1 MPVEDLTI
9 TRKISTSEKNLVELG
24 IGKPGD
30 RVSYWYRQELRYHSK
45 TGRPL
50 KPLPIETNSGEYW
63 SDYYV
68 TELDEVYRSIHGIEE
83 PIQIENKQQLKLDL
97 TAS

>member
-1 MPVEDLTI
+1 
-9 TRKISTSEKNLVELG
+9 
-24 IGKPGD
+24 
-30 RVSYWYRQELRYHSK
+30 
-45 TGRPL
+45 
-50 KPLPIETNSGEYW
+50 LPIETNSGEYW